1 MGYVVQVVVALRK
14 PPSEALMTALDHQ
27 FREASHQHGT
37 KTVELTEHVSVSDEA
52 DAIAFVRSLV
62 IDAIPEG
69 SKIAEIGASPD

>member
-14 PPSEALMTALDHQ
+14 PPTEALMTALDHQ
-27 FREASHQHGT
+27 FGKASHQHGT
-37 KTVELTEHVSVSDEA
+37 KTVELTEHVSVNEEA

-69 SKIAEIGASPD
+69 SKIAEITSSPD